1 MVVFNN
7 YSSCDNKSV
16 QMKPVRVLLQ
26 DILRESQKGT
36 TADML
41 PETIVQNCDL
51 KSHMSTHTG
60 EKPLSCS
67 QGNESFEHSSP
78 QANNED
84 SESPREKLYLGPNSE
99 EALAQKNMQISDNAK
114 KPYTCSLCD
123 KSFAKNYTMNSHMQT
138 HNREKPFK
146 CILCSKPFALKGSL
160 TRHIRIHTGE
170 KPFSCMICNKLFS
183 QSNQLKSHMRMHTGE
198 KPFSCIICNKLFKH
212 KNHVKTHMQTHIG
225 EKPFSCMIC
234 NKLFNHSSHVKNH
247 MRTHTGEKLFSCF
260 HCHKSFAQ
268 RNTLRKHIMSE
279 TCKTSYSDMIEGSK
293 ELPENV
299 SVDPQNTE
307 RHDNVSVKVFK
318 CENTSLGIVEMV
330 EKQRYNCLAD
340 NCKFETKQP
349 NSNGKIEQEPKVN
362 KTTFACSICMKS
374 FPVYY
379 TLKVHMRSH
388 TNEKPFTCILCSKP
402 FSIKSNLKTHM
413 QIHTGEKPFSCLICK
428 KMFFRNNHMKRHM
441 QTHTNEALYTMH

>member
-1 MVVFNN
+1 MVVSNN
-7 YSSCDNKSV
+7 YSSCDDKSV

-26 DILRESQKGT
+26 DILRKSQKGT

-84 SESPREKLYLGPNSE
+84 SESPREKLYLGPNSK
-99 EALAQKNMQISDNAK
+99 EALAKKNMQISDNAK
-114 KPYTCSLCD
+114 KPYTCSLCN
-123 KSFAKNYTMNSHMQT
+123 KSFA
-138 HNREKPFK
+138 K

-234 NKLFNHSSHVKNH
+234 NKLFKQKHHVK
-247 MRTHTGEKLFSCF
+247 S
-260 HCHKSFAQ
+260 
-268 RNTLRKHIMSE
+268 
-279 TCKTSYSDMIEGSK
+279 
-293 ELPENV
+293 
-299 SVDPQNTE
+299 
-307 RHDNVSVKVFK
+307 
-318 CENTSLGIVEMV
+318 
-330 EKQRYNCLAD
+330 
-340 NCKFETKQP
+340 
-349 NSNGKIEQEPKVN
+349 
-362 KTTFACSICMKS
+362 
-374 FPVYY
+374 
-379 TLKVHMRSH
+379 
-388 TNEKPFTCILCSKP
+388 
-402 FSIKSNLKTHM
+402 
-413 QIHTGEKPFSCLICK
+413 
-428 KMFFRNNHMKRHM
+428 HM
-441 QTHTNEALYTMH
+441 QTHTGDKLFSCSHCNKSYAHRNSLKKHIMSHTS